1 MVSFDWSS
9 VLPTNIFG
17 PNCLMIVDNAAGH
30 ARRLG
35 IVRPAM
41 DRTRFLVGTKQSC
54 PVISPVP
61 GNSKRRSMNQSYSP
75 TSLEEEFRRLYIGK
89 LPQPQLN
96 SPMQIKFQ
104 VSPATSQRN
113 APKPVRQ
120 ASVENLQYNQ
130 ITVDDA
136 SMVEFKKSSAAPNK
150 ATVAALQRS
159 LPTILL

>member
-1 MVSFDWSS
+1 
-9 VLPTNIFG
+9 
-17 PNCLMIVDNAAGH
+17 
-30 ARRLG
+30 
-35 IVRPAM
+35 
-41 DRTRFLVGTKQSC
+41 
-54 PVISPVP
+54 
-61 GNSKRRSMNQSYSP
+61 MNQSYSP